1 MRLELTLPRS
11 VAVLIGCYDI
21 SLGLIGNFKSKNES
35 YQDYLKNIDDD
46 IFKDRARDCINK
58 DDISKMSSGLSRL
71 LRNGDETRLGGGGG

>member
-1 MRLELTLPRS
+1 MTKFGRVRLELTLPRS

-35 YQDYLKNIDDD
+35 YQDYIKNNDDD

-58 DDISKMSSGLSRL
+58 DDISKMSLDE
-71 LRNGDETRLGGGGG
+71 LRTLKATSK

>member
-46 IFKDRARDCINK
+46 IFKDRARDRINK
-58 DDISKMSSGLSRL
+58 DDISKMS
-71 LRNGDETRLGGGGG
+71 

>member
-1 MRLELTLPRS
+1 MTKFGRVRLELTLPRS

-35 YQDYLKNIDDD
+35 SQDYIKNNDDD

-58 DDISKMSSGLSRL
+58 DDISKMSLDE
-71 LRNGDETRLGGGGG
+71 LRTLKATSK